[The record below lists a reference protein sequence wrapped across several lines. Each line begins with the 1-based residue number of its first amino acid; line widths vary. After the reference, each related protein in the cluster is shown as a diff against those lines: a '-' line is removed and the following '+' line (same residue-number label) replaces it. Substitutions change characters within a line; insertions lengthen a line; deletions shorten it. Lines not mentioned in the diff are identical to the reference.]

1 MCIERLTR
9 RGGKKGKRCPLK
21 SSLTLS
27 LSLHSEN
34 LCSTTAP
41 LLTYFYQICLY
52 QKVVMETNSAIQENS
67 WIRQKTLSFSP
78 FLSVSLSHTHTHTTR
93 AYTHIYR
100 HPKGNSSLAHPILNS
115 ALTQSEGGTLA
126 PLRGQ
131 SCKVVETETSCPTS
145 PLALTLGTWAVAI
158 IPHGPPDP
166 EPPPQAHALRRD
178 KRAPV
183 AMYLTGQFF
192 LNQGKVPWVCV
203 ACTAPGIPSSV
214 LVTAFQE

>member
-1 MCIERLTR
+1 M
-9 RGGKKGKRCPLK
+9 
-21 SSLTLS
+21 
-27 LSLHSEN
+27 
-34 LCSTTAP
+34 
-41 LLTYFYQICLY
+41 LTYIGLC
-52 QKVVMETNSAIQENS
+52 KIHHSSAVNLFLSNMFISESRYGNQFCHPGEFLDQAENS
-67 WIRQKTLSFSP
+67 FFLSFSLCLC
-78 FLSVSLSHTHTHTTR
+78 LSLAHTHTHTHPTR
-93 AYTHIYR
+93 AHTHIYR